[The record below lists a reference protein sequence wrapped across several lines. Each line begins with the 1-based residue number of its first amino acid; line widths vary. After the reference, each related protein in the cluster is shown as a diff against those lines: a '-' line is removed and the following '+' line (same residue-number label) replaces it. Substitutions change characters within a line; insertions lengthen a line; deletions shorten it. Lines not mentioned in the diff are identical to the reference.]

1 MNKKEVT
8 FNGTQYPVVFNMQA
22 LLNYE
27 DITKQSFFG
36 EDFNLL
42 KNRMALIMA
51 AALAADKDTKLDID
65 IIKGTEDIEAV
76 HQIAEAFKVVM
87 TMVGQFMHIPDVVA
101 EAEQAEQPEED
112 ESDQKETDGNGK
124 NA

>member
-51 AALAADKDTKLDID
+51 AAIAADKDTTLDID
-65 IIKGTEDIEAV
+65 TIEGTEDIEAV

-87 TMVGQFMHIPDVVA
+87 TMVGQFMHIPEVVA
-101 EAEQAEQPEED
+101 EAERAEQPEED
-112 ESDQKETDGNGK
+112 ENDQKETDGNGK

>member
-1 MNKKEVT
+1 MDKKEVT
-8 FNGTQYPVVFNMQA
+8 FNGTKYPVVFNMQA
-22 LLNYE
+22 VLNYE
-27 DITKQSFFG
+27 DITNQSFFG

-51 AALAADKDTKLDID
+51 AAIAADKDTKLDID
-65 IIKGTEDIEAV
+65 IIKGTDDIEAV

-87 TMVGQFMHIPDVVA
+87 TMVGQFMHIPEVVA
-101 EAEQAEQPEED
+101 EAERAEQPEED
-112 ESDQKETDGNGK
+112 ENDQKETDGNGK

>member
-1 MNKKEVT
+1 MDKKEVT
-8 FNGTQYPVVFNMQA
+8 FNGTKYPVVFNMQA
-22 LLNYE
+22 VLNYE
-27 DITKQSFFG
+27 DITNQSFFG

-65 IIKGTEDIEAV
+65 TIKGTEDIEAV
-76 HQIAEAFKVVM
+76 QQIIEAFKTIM
-87 TMVGQFMHIPDVVA
+87 TMVGQFMHIPEVVA
-101 EAEQAEQPEED
+101 EAERAEQPEED
-112 ESDQKETDGNGK
+112 ENDQKETDGNGK

>member
-1 MNKKEVT
+1 MDKKEVT

-27 DITKQSFFG
+27 DITNQSFFG

-87 TMVGQFMHIPDVVA
+87 TMVGQFMHIPEVVA
-101 EAEQAEQPEED
+101 EAERAEQPEED
-112 ESDQKETDGNGK
+112 ENDQKETDGNGK

>member
-1 MNKKEVT
+1 MDKKEVT
-8 FNGTQYPVVFNMQA
+8 FNGTKYPVVFNMQA
-22 LLNYE
+22 VLNYE
-27 DITKQSFFG
+27 DITNQSFFG

-87 TMVGQFMHIPDVVA
+87 TMVGQFMHIPEVVA
-101 EAEQAEQPEED
+101 EAERAEQPEED
-112 ESDQKETDGNGK
+112 ENDQKETDGNGK